1 MDYSSKVIALLST
14 VLVLLTLVLFVFA
27 LLAIDVKKE
36 NLLLRYNLLELE
48 TEYIEFKMKCKA
60 GELKCPT
67 IMVIPP
73 KINVKPKPKPKP
85 PIYLEV

>member
-1 MDYSSKVIALLST
+1 MDYSSKVIAVLST

-36 NLLLRYNLLELE
+36 NLVLRYKMLELE
-48 TEYIEFKMKCKA
+48 TENLGFKMQNKA
-60 GELKCPT
+60 GKLKCPK